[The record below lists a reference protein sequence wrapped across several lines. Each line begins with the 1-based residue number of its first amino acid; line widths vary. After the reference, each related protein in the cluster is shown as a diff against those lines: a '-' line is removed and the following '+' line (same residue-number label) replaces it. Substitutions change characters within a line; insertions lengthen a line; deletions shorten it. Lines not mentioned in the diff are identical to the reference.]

1 MTCLMCKHGEAHPG
15 RVTVTLERGSATIII
30 KGVPGEVCE
39 NCGECYLSEAVT
51 AEVLTIA
58 EEAVT
63 KGAEVEIIRY
73 PAERTPAAV
82 P

>member
-39 NCGECYLSEAVT
+39 NCGEAYFEAETVKELDRLRT
-51 AEVLTIA
+51 A
-58 EEAVT
+58 
-63 KGAEVEIIRY
+63 
-73 PAERTPAAV
+73 PPMAERIVEV
-82 P
+82 PVYSFGRQP